1 MHVISESALENNS
14 MYKMK
19 RAAAERARKKLLESL
34 SEEQSA
40 IAEQFLMAEESYR
53 RAAIDAAAECGFHFG
68 VELFETVFKRVRALP
83 NNLEH
88 I

>member
-19 RAAAERARKKLLESL
+19 RAAAEKARKKLLESL

-53 RAAIDAAAECGFHFG
+53 RAAIDAAAECGFNLE
-68 VELFETVFKRVRALP
+68 VELFEMVFKRVRALP
-83 NNLEH
+83 NNPEH

>member
-19 RAAAERARKKLLESL
+19 RAAAEKARKKLLESL

-53 RAAIDAAAECGFHFG
+53 RAAIDAAAECGFNLE
-68 VELFETVFKRVRALP
+68 VELFEMVFKRVRAVP
-83 NNLEH
+83 NNPEH

>member
-1 MHVISESALENNS
+1 
-14 MYKMK
+14 MK
-19 RAAAERARKKLLESL
+19 RAAAEKARKKLLESL

-53 RAAIDAAAECGFHFG
+53 RAAIDAAAECGFNLG
-68 VELFETVFKRVRALP
+68 VELFEMVFKRVCALP
-83 NNLEH
+83 NNPEH

>member
-19 RAAAERARKKLLESL
+19 RAAAEKARKKLLESL

-53 RAAIDAAAECGFHFG
+53 RAAIDAAAECGFHLG
-68 VELFETVFKRVRALP
+68 VELFEMVFKRVRALP
-83 NNLEH
+83 NNP
-88 I
+88 

>member
-19 RAAAERARKKLLESL
+19 RAAAEKARKKLESL

-53 RAAIDAAAECGFHFG
+53 RAAIDAAAECGFHLG
-68 VELFETVFKRVRALP
+68 VELFEMVFKRVRALP
-83 NNLEH
+83 NNPEH

>member
-1 MHVISESALENNS
+1 MHVISESALENNA

-19 RAAAERARKKLLESL
+19 RAAAEKARKKLLESL

-53 RAAIDAAAECGFHFG
+53 RAAIDAAAECGFHLG

-83 NNLEH
+83 NNPEH

>member
-19 RAAAERARKKLLESL
+19 RAAEKARKKLLESL

-53 RAAIDAAAECGFHFG
+53 RAAIDAAAECGFNLE
-68 VELFETVFKRVRALP
+68 VELFEMVFKRVRALP
-83 NNLEH
+83 NNPEH